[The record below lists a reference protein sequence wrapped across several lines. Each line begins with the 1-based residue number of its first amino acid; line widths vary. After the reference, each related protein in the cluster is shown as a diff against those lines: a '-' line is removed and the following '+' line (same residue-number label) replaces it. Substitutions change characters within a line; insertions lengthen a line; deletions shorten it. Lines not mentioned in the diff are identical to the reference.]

1 MTKKILYIHGFNSAG
16 GGHKA
21 QELQRMFPDWQVLSP
36 TFDYKDPAGVQKKLD
51 SLVRTQRVN
60 AVMGTSLGGFFAI
73 YCAKKHKLP
82 AMIIN
87 PAFRPSETLAKHLGN
102 QKNFVTKEEYQF
114 TAADLAKFADFER
127 KVFDK
132 LPCDDTLLHFAL
144 STDDEMLGDH
154 HYLEDRFPD
163 CHDFNYFD
171 RFHIGTHHPAYA
183 VRNAHDRSGT
193 DGSSQNDSFYFHSSP
208 PSQRSEITPS
218 KISQIRPA

>member
-21 QELQRMFPDWQVLSP
+21 QELQKMFPDWQVLSP

-87 PAFRPSETLAKHLGN
+87 PAFRPSETLAKHLGK

-114 TAADLAKFADFER
+114 TAADQFVFNLWFATATHRFLAKFADFER

-144 STDDEMLGDH
+144 STDDELLGDH
-154 HYLEDRFPD
+154 HYLEEKFPK
-163 CHDFNYFD
+163 CQDFNYFD
-171 RFHIGTHHPAYA
+171 QQGHRFAG
-183 VRNAHDRSGT
+183 V
-193 DGSSQNDSFYFHSSP
+193 
-208 PSQRSEITPS
+208 
-218 KISQIRPA
+218 KILKPIIARTMGISV

>member
-1 MTKKILYIHGFNSAG
+1 MINDYTLHSAFIIHNLFSHPEIPKIMSKKILYIHGFNSAG

-21 QELQRMFPDWQVLSP
+21 QELQKMFPNWQVLSP
-36 TFDYKDPAGVQKKLD
+36 TFDYKDPSGVQKKLD

-87 PAFRPSETLAKHLGN
+87 PTTRPSETLANHLGK
-102 QKNFVTKEEYQF
+102 QKNHVTKEEYQF

-144 STDDEMLGDH
+144 SNDDELLGDH
-154 HYLEDRFPD
+154 HYLEEKFPK
-163 CHDFNYFD
+163 CQDFNYFD
-171 RFHIGTHHPAYA
+171 QQGHRFAG
-183 VRNAHDRSGT
+183 V
-193 DGSSQNDSFYFHSSP
+193 
-208 PSQRSEITPS
+208 
-218 KISQIRPA
+218 KILKPILERAMGLSV

>member
-1 MTKKILYIHGFNSAG
+1 MANKILYIHGFNSAG

-21 QELQRMFPDWQVLSP
+21 QELQKMFPDWQVLSP

-82 AMIIN
+82 AMVIN
-87 PAFRPSETLAKHLGN
+87 PAFRPSETLAKHLGK
-102 QKNFVTKEEYQF
+102 QKNYVTKEEYQF
-114 TAADLAKFADFER
+114 TAGDLAKFADFER

-144 STDDEMLGDH
+144 STDDELLGDH
-154 HYLEDRFPD
+154 HYLEVKFPK
-163 CHDFNYFD
+163 CQDFNYFD
-171 RFHIGTHHPAYA
+171 QQGHRFAG
-183 VRNAHDRSGT
+183 V
-193 DGSSQNDSFYFHSSP
+193 
-208 PSQRSEITPS
+208 
-218 KISQIRPA
+218 KILKPILERAMGIFNS